1 MFTIQVKQADGT
13 LRTIAQSVLTKD
25 YQTHETIPD
34 LMSMI
39 SNGRLD
45 QISDMTERS
54 NLVLSCDNIELNPN
68 WTGHENQ
75 EKIRKMY
82 QDFFKEYLDRF
93 SELDNFDPDKVIIGQ
108 GYTDLVMNVP
118 EVINNYLPLAP
129 VAYSDK
135 THRTVL
141 SLSVKDT
148 AISKNQKKSKIG
160 EYQEKIDIEISTP
173 GVSYATFEDTLS
185 ISYIETTKAY
195 TDSQDSI
202 TGLHNM
208 ENGLIAKDIYN
219 AHHSRPNMSI
229 KYTDNTGKVRG
240 YLLAYEGN
248 KDEAFPE
255 FEDFLYISDLATDKT
270 AKLPGGR
277 LMQGF
282 VELYEKNYLANGSMM
297 PIKSQSR
304 ESSSYMIIQT
314 QLSEIG
320 KKLGVKFEVLENGFV
335 ERNGEKYFETMIVPV
350 KIR

>member
-1 MFTIQVKQADGT
+1 
-13 LRTIAQSVLTKD
+13 
-25 YQTHETIPD
+25 
-34 LMSMI
+34 
-39 SNGRLD
+39 
-45 QISDMTERS
+45 
-54 NLVLSCDNIELNPN
+54 
-68 WTGHENQ
+68 
-75 EKIRKMY
+75 
-82 QDFFKEYLDRF
+82 
-93 SELDNFDPDKVIIGQ
+93 
-108 GYTDLVMNVP
+108 
-118 EVINNYLPLAP
+118 
-129 VAYSDK
+129 
-135 THRTVL
+135 
-141 SLSVKDT
+141 
-148 AISKNQKKSKIG
+148 
-160 EYQEKIDIEISTP
+160 
-173 GVSYATFEDTLS
+173 
-185 ISYIETTKAY
+185 
-195 TDSQDSI
+195 
-202 TGLHNM
+202 M